1 MRSDGPCIRCI
12 SLGTSRRF
20 DLHCSIADDLGKS
33 CLCRML
39 FIQTLLLFLFLNP
52 HHDALSQI
60 FAQNKAIAVI
70 LGLTLVVE
78 VVVGGISIST
88 TSPPPPS
95 AAPAGLGPPCGAVM
109 GPFGWLVAFWVGKT
123 SGKSILWQ
131 SHLSSFYRQ
140 SRFSTILSYSCR

>member
-1 MRSDGPCIRCI
+1 MGLVLDVYLWEPVGALISTVLSQMILGSRVYAVCCLYRPC
-12 SLGTSRRF
+12 F
-20 DLHCSIADDLGKS
+20 
-33 CLCRML
+33 
-39 FIQTLLLFLFLNP
+39 FFFFLTP
-52 HHDALSQI
+52 HHDSLSQI

-123 SGKSILWQ
+123 SGKSIL
-131 SHLSSFYRQ
+131 
-140 SRFSTILSYSCR
+140 